1 MVRQGRR
8 RAAGFTYLSLI
19 IVVSII
25 ALVAAAGLKMGALL
39 QRRAAE
45 QELLEIG
52 AEFSAALKSYATATP
67 PGQPQQPPQLQDLL
81 KDPRAPNI
89 RRHLR
94 KLYADPMTG
103 KAEWGVMY
111 VAGDVGVVGVYSLS
125 QAQPIKLSNFDA
137 RFPNFDDKE
146 HLSDWK
152 FTMAGPAGSAVPQPT
167 VPFPPG
173 AINPVPAPAGNP
185 NANPGADPATNP
197 GAVPGANPKLR
208 PDVVPPRPA
217 PISPAVPPPAP
228 PVNEPLPPPSEPAS
242 P

>member
-1 MVRQGRR
+1 MPRLVRRD
-8 RAAGFTYLSLI
+8 AGFTYLSLI
-19 IVVSII
+19 IVVAII
-25 ALVAAAGLKMGALL
+25 GLVAAAGLKMGALL

-67 PGQPQQPPQLQDLL
+67 PGQVQQPPALKDLL

-111 VAGDVGVVGVYSLS
+111 VAGETGVVGVYSLS
-125 QAQPIKLSNFDA
+125 QAQPIKVSNFDA
-137 RFPNFDDKE
+137 RFPNFDGKE

-152 FTMAGPAGSAVPQPT
+152 FTMAGQGAAAQPA
-167 VPFPPG
+167 
-173 AINPVPAPAGNP
+173 VPAPPGGIPGPGGALTPNP
-185 NANPGADPATNP
+185 APTPGIGPGIGPGPGPGPFP
-197 GAVPGANPKLR
+197 GAVPAR
-208 PDVVPPRPA
+208 PQPV
-217 PISPAVPPPAP
+217 SPANPPPAP
-228 PVNEPLPPPSEPAS
+228 PVNEPLPAPSEP
-242 P
+242 PPQ